1 MQQINDFISYFK
13 NMNQEKI
20 TDIAIA
26 VGIVIIFWI
35 VSSLFSYLVIRIF
48 KFKEKNKKTM
58 VNLNDKLTFFFKE
71 HKL

>member
-20 TDIAIA
+20 IDIAIA

-35 VSSLFSYLVIRIF
+35 FSSLFSYLVIKIF
-48 KFKEKNKKTM
+48 NFKEKNKKI
-58 VNLNDKLTFFFKE
+58 NL
-71 HKL
+71 

>member
-20 TDIAIA
+20 IDIAIA

-35 VSSLFSYLVIRIF
+35 FSSLFSYLVIRIF
-48 KFKEKNKKTM
+48 KFKEKNKKTI
-58 VNLNDKLTFFFKE
+58 KE
-71 HKL
+71 